1 VLEPQA
7 DSLPALEIDVN
18 TTPRDSTIQ
27 FLSDGGH
34 RPEDVA
40 RVIATFIA
48 GAQQSLDV
56 AIYDAGLT
64 GDLADAVRDAFEN
77 AKQRGVAIRLAYH
90 SDTDRSKGV
99 PAPSSM
105 TSTFVDSLGV
115 PCRPAGSQQNLMHH
129 KYVVRDAGTAGAAVL
144 TGSTNWGEDA
154 WSREENVILQLFG
167 DDLAQRYRAD
177 FEEVWAGDTDTS
189 GHDAGGTASLSYDGT
204 PMPADV
210 WFAPAEGPIMA
221 RAVSKLIAQ
230 AARRI
235 LVASP
240 VLTSGPVLGALHDI
254 VVAGSVPV
262 HGIVDRTQMEEVL
275 QQWAENGGASWKTAA
290 YQDVARRAGFAG
302 KRSTPWSPRAVHDY
316 MHLKMIVVDD
326 TVVTGSFN
334 FSHSGEDNAENLL
347 RLDSAA
353 LAQVCVDAIGALIS
367 RYAGTPAVDPA

>member
-18 TTPRDSTIQ
+18 TTPHDSSIQ
-27 FLSDGGH
+27 FLEDDGH

-40 RVIATFIA
+40 RVIASFVA

-64 GDLADAVRDAFEN
+64 GDLAETVRDAFED
-77 AKQRGVAIRLAYH
+77 ARQRGVGIRVAYH
-90 SDTDRSKGV
+90 SDADRTKGV

-105 TSTFVDSLGV
+105 TATFVESLDV
-115 PCRPAGSQQNLMHH
+115 PCRPAGSQRNLMHH

-167 DDLAQRYRAD
+167 DDLAQHYRAD
-177 FEEVWAGDTDTS
+177 FEEIWAGDTDTS
-189 GHDAGGTASLSYDGT
+189 GHGAGGAASLAYGGT

-210 WFAPAEGPIMA
+210 WFAPAEGPVMA
-221 RAVSKLIAQ
+221 RAASKVIAR
-230 AARRI
+230 ATHRI

-240 VLTSGPVLGALHDI
+240 VLTSGPVLGTLQDI
-254 VVAGSVPV
+254 VAAGKVPV
-262 HGIVDRTQMEEVL
+262 RGIVDRTQMDEVL
-275 QQWAENGGASWKTAA
+275 QQWDENGGASWKIAA
-290 YQDVARRAGFAG
+290 YQAVARGAGFVG
-302 KRSTPWSPRAVHDY
+302 KRSTPWSPQAVHDY

-326 TVVTGSFN
+326 TVFTGSFN

-347 RLDSAA
+347 QLDCAA
-353 LAQVCVDAIGALIS
+353 LAQLCTNAIDALIS
-367 RYAGTPAVDPA
+367 RYAGTPAIDPA